1 MTKKQNT
8 RIIKLNYSYLLKEI
22 SDLFGVHIRTT
33 RSWVK
38 EGLEIIEGLYPY
50 LVNGRDLKAFLD
62 KRQAK
67 RKTKL
72 KDNQMY
78 CMKCRKAVAPL
89 NASVSI
95 VYSGK
100 TIGNGIKD
108 FMLKGICPACL
119 TNLNRLSNDNKM
131 NIVKANFTII
141 EEVKNARVS

>member
-1 MTKKQNT
+1 MTKKHNT
-8 RIIKLNYSYLLKEI
+8 RIIKLNYSYSLNEA
-22 SDLFGVHIRTT
+22 SSLFGVNIRTV

-50 LVNGRDLKAFLD
+50 LVNGRDLKAFLE

-67 RKTKL
+67 RKIKL
-72 KDNQMY
+72 EDNQMY

-89 NASVSI
+89 NDSVSI

>member
-1 MTKKQNT
+1 MTKKHNT
-8 RIIKLNYSYLLKEI
+8 RIIKLNYSYSLSEVSK
-22 SDLFGVHIRTT
+22 LFGVHIRTV

-50 LVNGRDLKAFLD
+50 LVNGRSLKAFLE
-62 KRQAK
+62 KRQTK
-67 RKTKL
+67 RKIKL
-72 KDNQMY
+72 EENQMY
-78 CMKCRKAVAPL
+78 CMKCRKAVSPL
-89 NASVSI
+89 NNSVSI
-95 VYSGK
+95 IYSGK

-108 FMLKGICPACL
+108 FMLKGICPTCL